1 MEEKLAPEAS
11 RAAECD
17 LGPGRCREQTP
28 SSLTFPLQLIAV
40 PQELQRVR
48 LIGGL
53 DVIHVDVQ
61 VIGGV
66 QEVVR
71 QQGALALVQGDVD
84 LRGHQRLSLAVGSVE
99 VQCVGRGCGETG
111 KQKQNKKQVRSLSF
125 SSSPLPDPVGAAPIV
140 WWAHSLYLVNE
151 KLEAQRG

>member
-1 MEEKLAPEAS
+1 M
-11 RAAECD
+11 
-17 LGPGRCREQTP
+17 GPGRGHEQT
-28 SSLTFPLQLIAV
+28 SGSLTLPLQLIAI

-53 DVIHVDVQ
+53 DVVHVDVQ

-84 LRGHQRLSLAVGSVE
+84 LRGDQRLSLAVGSVE
-99 VQCVGRGCGETG
+99 VQRVGRGCGEAG
-111 KQKQNKKQVRSLSF
+111 KQKPNTTGAFSFFLLLST
-125 SSSPLPDPVGAAPIV
+125 S
-140 WWAHSLYLVNE
+140 
-151 KLEAQRG
+151 